1 MYVVYVFFF
10 LMIRRPPRSTRTDT
24 LFPYTTLF
32 RSLFLGVG
40 DFATRA
46 RHVLFVATIDAGDA
60 VGALAHRSAVAVH
73 RGITAAEHD
82 HALVLHIERHV
93 GVIAALQH
101 AVDVGDEKRQG
112 LMDAGQ
118 VLAGEIGRAHV

>member
-1 MYVVYVFFF
+1 MNLTALVLV
-10 LMIRRPPRSTRTDT
+10 
-24 LFPYTTLF
+24 
-32 RSLFLGVG
+32 VG
-40 DFATRA
+40 DGARRA
-46 RHVLFVATIDAGDA
+46 RVVLFVATIDAGDA

-82 HALVLHIERHV
+82 YALVLHIERHV
-93 GVIAALQH
+93 GVIAALQY

-118 VLAGEIGRAHV
+118 VLAGEVTFHVGVGAHAKTRTEETTSDSSH